1 MLQEQHP
8 ASAKCLCC
16 WGLCGCM
23 KKLMLW
29 MHREDAPEEGVGW
42 RTGMAMR
49 RRSPQE
55 NGRSMLL
62 KQHTVSG
69 TWQDTTGA
77 KE

>member
-1 MLQEQHP
+1 M
-8 ASAKCLCC
+8 S
-16 WGLCGCM
+16 
-23 KKLMLW
+23 
-29 MHREDAPEEGVGW
+29 REDAPEEDVGW
-42 RTGMAMR
+42 RAGKAVR

-55 NGRSMLL
+55 NWRSMLL